1 MKYSELSGEKI
12 HPTSYYPVLT
22 VKTPPVEKLPAF
34 DSFPLTPFPIILT
47 PSKKLPIILTPGKKL
62 PKILTHGKNYDINSC
77 KNTVDKH
84 TGETWGK

>member
-12 HPTSYYPVLT
+12 HPASYSPVLT

-47 PSKKLPIILTPGKKL
+47 PGKKL
-62 PKILTHGKNYDINSC
+62 PKILTQGK
-77 KNTVDKH
+77 KLRHKQL
-84 TGETWGK
+84 

>member
-12 HPTSYYPVLT
+12 HPASYSPVLT

-47 PSKKLPIILTPGKKL
+47 PGKKT
-62 PKILTHGKNYDINSC
+62 PQ
-77 KNTVDKH
+77 NTNTWQKLRHKH
-84 TGETWGK
+84 L